1 MIKLRRDSI
10 RAWAL
15 GGCAMA
21 GLLQAGTAYAQGA
34 DGAVEEVVV
43 TGSRVI
49 QNGFQAPT
57 PVTVLS
63 AQQLQMAAPNSLSD
77 AINQLPQFKSS
88 FVPAS
93 TGFRNG
99 AGNGGAFV
107 NLRGLGPKRTLVLL
121 DGKRVVQSQANGS
134 VAGATDLNVLPQM
147 LVQRVDVV
155 TGGASAAYGA
165 DALSGVLNFV
175 LDKKFTGFK
184 GEVRG
189 GIAQAGDKETY
200 AGSFAF
206 GRSFM
211 NDRFHVLAS
220 YEYYRT
226 LGIKDFSGRDWAA
239 DSTATLTTPAA
250 ALGPQ
255 TSTSNPTRI
264 ITSNIRPSNM
274 SSGGLITG
282 GATALRDLY
291 FAGPGAIPTPFPVG
305 TLRTGTTMVGGSND
319 PDYGR
324 YYSSLPPQTRHNA
337 FTRLSY
343 DINSDWT
350 AYAEGMYGYS
360 ESKYRGTL
368 SSAAT
373 TQAFTIFADNPY
385 LPASVRAAM
394 SGPGATSAQLI
405 NPATGLQT
413 GASVNTLTLGRL
425 DLDWGWKDEYSLFQM
440 ARGVLGIDGK
450 IGGWSVN
457 AYYTHGESAAKTRNG
472 AYPDMVRLYN
482 AIDAV
487 ASPGGAGLPAA
498 GTPIC
503 RSTLTTPGNGCVPL
517 NVIGQG
523 VASPDALKYIFNTG
537 GPYSRQKL
545 KQDVAEISV
554 RGELFS
560 LWAGPIAVGGG
571 ASYRKESVVGLADAI
586 SESYLPA
593 LAGSTAF
600 KPGLTPVLTINGF
613 PTALRG
619 ARGGWEAGNPGGFSG
634 EYSVK
639 EVFGETL
646 VPLLKDLPF
655 ARSLDFNGAIRY
667 ADYSTTGGVTNWKL
681 GLTYEPLDGVRFRTT
696 RSRDIRAANLSDL
709 YSGVSQNNPAVID
722 PFRGNENN
730 SNVVTASQGNPTL
743 RPERGDTF
751 TAGVVLSPSFIPGFS
766 VSVDYYHIII
776 TNAIAAPGATTI
788 LQQCQQGNQT
798 FCGLI
803 TRNTDPSTFG
813 RFAVGPITRL
823 ENSPQNIGTTKNAGV
838 DIEASYRLPLD
849 RLFDGRTDTL
859 TFRAVASYMG
869 KNSSFV
875 LGGTSVTSSVGIVG
889 GGIVGGTG
897 GNTDWQGSLN
907 VNYQNGPFQLN
918 WQTRFINGGRLN
930 ANVDDAGN
938 PYPAN
943 VVINPNLTGNGQVPN
958 RIGDWFY
965 SDVTASYKFGKA
977 QQFEAFITVNNL
989 FDKDPPKIGS
999 FFFYGVL
1006 PTNYTLYDTVGRN
1019 YTMGLRF
1026 KY

>member
-1 MIKLRRDSI
+1 MLVSRKTTI

-15 GGCAMA
+15 GGCAVA
-21 GLLQAGTAYAQGA
+21 GLLSATSAFAQ
-34 DGAVEEVVV
+34 DGGEAVSEVVV

-57 PVTVLS
+57 PVTVIS
-63 AQQLQMAAPNSLSD
+63 ATQLQATAPNSLSD

-99 AGNGGAFV
+99 AGNGGAFI

-165 DALSGVLNFV
+165 DALSGVVNFV

-184 GEVRG
+184 GEIRG

-200 AGSFAF
+200 AASFAY

-211 NDRFHVLAS
+211 DDKLHVLGS

-250 ALGPQ
+250 AQGPQ
-255 TSTSNPTRI
+255 TSINNPTRI
-264 ITSNIRPSNM
+264 IASNIRPSNM

-305 TLRTGTTMVGGSND
+305 TLRTATTMVGGSND

-337 FTRLSY
+337 FGRLQY
-343 DINSDWT
+343 DLNSDWNV
-350 AYAEGMYGYS
+350 YAEGMYGYS

-368 SSAAT
+368 SSSAT

-385 LPASVRAAM
+385 LPASVRAQM
-394 SGPGATSAQLI
+394 NGPGATSAALF
-405 NPATGLQT
+405 NPATGQFNGPT
-413 GASVNTLTLGRL
+413 VNTITLGRL
-425 DLDWGWKDEYSLFQM
+425 DTDWGWKDEYSLFQM

-450 IGGWSVN
+450 IGGWNVN

-472 AYPDMVRLYN
+472 AYPDLVRLYN

-523 VASPDALKYIFNTG
+523 VASPEALKYVFNTG

-545 KQDVAEISV
+545 KQDVAEIAV
-554 RGELFS
+554 RGDLFS
-560 LWAGPIAVGGG
+560 LWAGPISVGAG
-571 ASYRKESVVGLADAI
+571 ASYRKESVVGLADAL

-593 LAGSTAF
+593 LTGTTAF
-600 KPGLTPVLTINGF
+600 KPGLTPALTINGF
-613 PTALRG
+613 PTTLRG
-619 ARGGWEAGNPGGFSG
+619 SRGGWESGNPGGFAG

-639 EVFGETL
+639 EVFGEAL

-667 ADYSTTGGVTNWKL
+667 ADYSTSGGVTNWKL

-696 RSRDIRAANLSDL
+696 RSRDIRAANLADL
-709 YSGVSQNNPAVID
+709 YAGVSQNNPAIID
-722 PFRGNENN
+722 IFRRNENN
-730 SNVVTASQGNPTL
+730 TNAVTASKGNPEL
-743 RPERGDTF
+743 QPERGDTF
-751 TAGVVLSPSFIPGFS
+751 TAGVVFSPSFIPGFTL
-766 VSVDYYHIII
+766 SVDYYHIII
-776 TNAIAAPGATTI
+776 TNAIAAPGAVTI
-788 LQQCQQGNQT
+788 LQQCQQGNQV

-803 TRNTDPSTFG
+803 TRNSDPSSFG
-813 RFAVGPITRL
+813 GFGIGPITRL

-849 RLFDGRTDTL
+849 RLFDGRQDSL
-859 TFRAVASYMG
+859 TFRLVASYMG
-869 KNSSFV
+869 KNSSYV
-875 LGGTSVTSSVGIVG
+875 LGGTSVTNSVGVVG

-907 VNYQNGPFQLN
+907 INYVNGPFSLN

-930 ANVDDAGN
+930 ANVDDQGN
-938 PYPAN
+938 PYPRDA
-943 VVINPNLTGNGQVPN
+943 VVNPNPTGNGQVPN
-958 RIGDWFY
+958 RIGDWY
-965 SDVTASYKFGKA
+965 YTDLSLSYKFGKER
-977 QQFEAFITVNNL
+977 QFETFMTVNNL

-999 FFFYGVL
+999 YFFYGVL

-1019 YTMGLRF
+1019 FTMGLRF

>member
-1 MIKLRRDSI
+1 MLNSRKMTI

-15 GGCAMA
+15 GSCAVA
-21 GLLQAGTAYAQGA
+21 GLLSAGPAFAQEE
-34 DGAVEEVVV
+34 AVSEVVV

-57 PVTVLS
+57 PVTVVS
-63 AQQLQMAAPNSLSD
+63 AAQLQASAPNSLSD

-99 AGNGGAFV
+99 AGNGGAFI
-107 NLRGLGPKRTLVLL
+107 NLRGLSPNRTLVLL
-121 DGKRVVQSQANGS
+121 DGKRVVQSQASSS

-147 LVQRVDVV
+147 LVSRVDVV

-165 DALSGVLNFV
+165 DALSGVVNFI
-175 LDKKFTGFK
+175 LDTKFTGLK
-184 GEVRG
+184 GEIRG

-200 AGSFAF
+200 SASLAY
-206 GRSFM
+206 GRSLM
-211 NDRFHVLAS
+211 NGRAHVLAS

-226 LGIKDFSGRDWAA
+226 LGIKDFSGRDWAN
-239 DSTATLTTPAA
+239 DSTATLTTTA
-250 ALGPQ
+250 ALPQ

-264 ITSNIRPSNM
+264 VTSNVRASNM

-282 GATALRDLY
+282 GATALRDMY
-291 FAGPGAIPTPFPVG
+291 FAGPGAILTPFPVG
-305 TLRTGTTMVGGSND
+305 TQRTATTMIGGGSD

-324 YYSSLPPQTRHNA
+324 YYSSLPPQTRHNG
-337 FTRLSY
+337 FLRMSY
-343 DINSDWT
+343 DIAPDWT

-368 SSAAT
+368 SSSAS

-385 LPASVRAAM
+385 LPAAVRSAM
-394 SGPGATSAQLI
+394 SGPGATSAALY
-405 NPATGLQT
+405 NPATGLFNGPT
-413 GASVNTLTLGRL
+413 VNTLTLGRL
-425 DLDWGWKDEYSLFQM
+425 DLDWGFKSEYTLFQM

-450 IGGWSVN
+450 IGNWSVN
-457 AYYTHGESAAKTRNG
+457 AYYTHGESVAKTRNN
-472 AYPDMVRLYN
+472 AYPDMVRLYQ

-503 RSTLTTPGNGCVPL
+503 RSTITTPGNGCVPL

-523 VASPDALKYIFNTG
+523 VASAEALKYVFSTG
-537 GPYSRQKL
+537 GPYLRQKL
-545 KQDVAEISV
+545 KQDVVDFAI
-554 RGELFS
+554 RGELFN
-560 LWAGPIAVGGG
+560 LWAGPIQVGAG
-571 ASYRKESVVGLADAI
+571 ASYRKESVEGIADTL

-593 LAGSTAF
+593 LAGTAAF

-619 ARGGWEAGNPGGFSG
+619 GRGGWEAGNPGGFLG

-639 EVFGETL
+639 EAFGETL

-655 ARSLDFNGAIRY
+655 AKSLDFNGAIRY
-667 ADYSTTGGVTNWKL
+667 ADYSTSGGVTNWKI
-681 GLTYEPLDGVRFRTT
+681 GLTYRPIDDLRLRTT
-696 RSRDIRAANLSDL
+696 RSRDIRAANLANL
-709 YSGVSQNNPAVID
+709 YGGVSQNNPAVID
-722 PFRGNENN
+722 PFRANENN
-730 SNVVTASQGNPTL
+730 SNVITASKGNPTL
-743 RPERGDTF
+743 LPERGDTF
-751 TAGVVLSPSFIPGFS
+751 TVGAVFTPSFIPGFS
-766 VSVDYYHIII
+766 LSVDYYHIII
-776 TNAIAAPGATTI
+776 TNAIAAPGAATI
-788 LQQCQQGNQT
+788 LNQCQQGNAI
-798 FCGLI
+798 FCTLVS
-803 TRNTDPSTFG
+803 RNTDPASFG
-813 RFAVGPITRL
+813 RFNVGPITRI

-849 RLFDGRTDTL
+849 RLFEGRTDSL
-859 TFRAVASYMG
+859 TFRAIASYTG

-875 LGGTSVTSSVGIVG
+875 LGGTSVTNSVGIVG

-907 VNYQNGPFQLN
+907 INYLNGPFSLN
-918 WQTRFINGGRLN
+918 WQTRWINGGRLN
-930 ANVDDAGN
+930 ANVDDDGN

-943 VVINPNLTGNGQVPN
+943 VIVNPNLTGNGQVPN

-965 SDVTASYKFGKA
+965 TDVTVSYKFGKDR
-977 QQFEAFITVNNL
+977 QFESFLTVNNL
-989 FDKDPPKIGS
+989 FDKDPPNIGS

-1019 YTMGLRF
+1019 FTMGLRF